1 MQKRAKKISDAG
13 NRTRGVAV
21 KTRNVN
27 PYTTPDWVCRQ
38 LVDVFELG
46 NFVSRMSHFT
56 DSSLSYCKVQ
66 STLVLQFCSG

>member
-1 MQKRAKKISDAG
+1 
-13 NRTRGVAV
+13 
-21 KTRNVN
+21 
-27 PYTTPDWVCRQ
+27 
-38 LVDVFELG
+38 VDVFELG